1 MTKEEVREAIEVLA
15 LAYPT
20 SEKFSSR
27 DKIESVVSVWLPIL
41 IEDDAEQLMEAITEH
56 ITESKE
62 PPSLAGI
69 KDRMCYGK
77 TASLRG
83 SLDVAGKEL
92 LALFEGRMC
101 AADIFP
107 DGISAADIF
116 PNNEG

>member
-27 DKIESVVSVWLPIL
+27 DNIESTASVWLPVL
-41 IEDDAEQLMEAITEH
+41 IEDDVVQVMKAITEH
-56 ITESKE
+56 ITESTE

-69 KDRMCYGK
+69 KARMRYG
-77 TASLRG
+77 ASSLRS

-92 LALFEGRMC
+92 LALFEGRMS

-107 DGISAADIF
+107 DGISVADIF